1 MLTLPQKL
9 EFIKEIDKLKSILRV
24 NRLANGQRRE
34 NSAEH
39 SWHLGMMALV
49 LQDYVEEPSFDL
61 LKALKI
67 ALIHDLVEI
76 DAGDT
81 YAFDMK
87 AHADKEEREHKA
99 AERLFTMLPPDI
111 GQELHSLWFEYE
123 DGNTPE
129 ARFIGAL
136 DRLHPFLQHMANE
149 GIVWRE
155 RQMHKSL
162 LLTRMI
168 EVKHKCPALWPV
180 VESSI
185 ETAIANG
192 WLLPH

>member
-24 NRLANGQRRE
+24 NLLANGQRRE

-39 SWHLGMMALV
+39 SWHLALMALV
-49 LQDYVEEPSFDL
+49 LQDYVDDPQMDL
-61 LKALKI
+61 LKALKM

-81 YAFDMK
+81 YAFDTK
-87 AHADKEEREHKA
+87 GHEDKVERENKA
-99 AERLFTMLPPDI
+99 AERLFQILPPSI
-111 GQELHSLWFEYE
+111 GEELHTLWDDYE
-123 DGNTPE
+123 EGLSPE
-129 ARFIGAL
+129 AKFIGAL

-149 GIVWRE
+149 GIIWRE
-155 RQMHKSL
+155 RKMKRSL

-168 EVKHKCPALWPV
+168 EVKHKCPALWPI
-180 VESSI
+180 VETSI
-185 ETAIANG
+185 TEAIQKG
-192 WLLPH
+192 WLLPD

>member
-1 MLTLPQKL
+1 VLTLPQKL
-9 EFIKEIDKLKSILRV
+9 EFIKEIDKLKSVLRV

-61 LKALKI
+61 FKAMKI

-81 YAFDMK
+81 YAFDLK

-111 GQELHSLWFEYE
+111 GQELHDLWLEYE
-123 DGNTPE
+123 DGKSPE